1 MSEEINITPRNNSF
15 LLGQI
20 KAEEL
25 FLKAWKKQTMH
36 HAWILNGPKGIGKAT
51 LAYRIARFL
60 LWADENKKDS
70 YNSLNI
76 PEDSSVFKQVTMSA
90 MQYAKPH

>member
-36 HAWILNGPKGIGKAT
+36 HAWILNSLSMRQVAAANVK
-51 LAYRIARFL
+51 YR
-60 LWADENKKDS
+60 
-70 YNSLNI
+70 
-76 PEDSSVFKQVTMSA
+76 
-90 MQYAKPH
+90 